1 MKNTFNAATDY
12 IEHGFSLCA
21 TRASNQKEAYGTGW
35 QNKGRDAAHWESN
48 PQDGMGIVHGLSGTC
63 SLDIDALEH
72 ARFALEA
79 VGVDL
84 DYLKKTGVR
93 IDSGKEDS
101 DKLMYRAPA
110 GLPSQRHALNWPTK
124 DGLGKFCVVE
134 FRAGNVHD
142 VLPPSIHPETGKP
155 YEWIGDWRN
164 LPELPDCLQ
173 KIWHEWALA
182 KEAMQDA
189 CPWAQ
194 KQERAIPRTATLAA
208 RPAQHGD
215 VIGSFNRAY
224 DMDSILSA
232 HGYRKAG
239 RRWLAPNSSTGI
251 PGVCQLPDSDPVMI
265 YSFHGSDILCDGH
278 AHDAFSA
285 YCILDHNGNMGAAVA
300 QAASDLGIEPPRD
313 HEAEEL
319 AARIMSG
326 APKNSNVTPIN
337 TAIPKK
343 VRAAQQEILAP
354 ARTDAPVEMVNKV
367 YKWLESQVHS
377 VKPDA
382 VMQTTASIMC
392 AITARRYVTSNGQP
406 TAVFLGIS
414 DSSTAGIRPLR
425 DKAYQLCNML
435 GERKLIRGTG
445 FTGASQV
452 YQTLLRCPRVFWA
465 TDEYGYMIRRN
476 KKQTSGAIEGA
487 LAVIHEVH
495 GGNTLFIDQ
504 DTATMREREIK
515 DCDIYAPS
523 LNILALLGDDHV
535 SAMTASSEYMRGTLQ
550 QMAIIPAGEETASN
564 YGSSPDHLP
573 GGLIDLVNRLAKV
586 PGITGQADAPTIKP
600 HQTVIGW
607 ETDTAAVFRAR
618 RSKWVEFMSTNER
631 HRFRGMAH
639 GYYQTAIRIASA
651 LAAWECPESPRIK
664 PAIAGWALDWV
675 ERCLMLSMPRI
686 EISSGDDDG
695 KDLQEAVMTVL
706 IGSKVPM
713 SARDIG
719 KRCRPFRALPTADR
733 DALLALLVED
743 GSVIAEKTSQTIKYV
758 ASKSVM

>member
-1 MKNTFNAATDY
+1 MTNRFNAATAY
-12 IEHGFSLCA
+12 IEHGFALCA
-21 TRASNQKEAYGTGW
+21 TRPSNQKEAYGTGW
-35 QNKGRDAAHWESN
+35 QNKGRDAAHWQAN
-48 PQDGMGIVHGLSGTC
+48 AGDGMGLIHGLSGTC
-63 SLDIDALEH
+63 SIDLDALDYCH
-72 ARFALEA
+72 VALEA

-84 DYLKKTGVR
+84 GQLIADGVQVS
-93 IDSGKEDS
+93 SGKENRG
-101 DKLMYRAPA
+101 KLLYRAPA
-110 GLPSQRHALNWPTK
+110 GLPQNRHALNWPAK
-124 DGLGKFCVVE
+124 DGLDKFCVIE

-142 VLPPSIHPETGKP
+142 SIWPSIHPETGKP

-173 KIWHEWALA
+173 KIWHEWDLA
-182 KEAMQDA
+182 KSAMQDA

-194 KQERAIPRTATLAA
+194 KQERAIPRSATLAA
-208 RPAQHGD
+208 RPPQHGD

-326 APKNSNVTPIN
+326 SKNNNVTPISLN
-337 TAIPKK
+337 IPKK

-354 ARTDAPVEMVNKV
+354 ARADAPVEMVTKV

-382 VMQTTASIMC
+382 VMQTTVSIMC

-504 DTATMREREIK
+504 DTAAMREREIK

-535 SAMTASSEYMRGTLQ
+535 SAMTASSEYTRGTLQ
-550 QMAIIPAGEETASN
+550 QMAIIPAGDETASN

-607 ETDTAAVFRAR
+607 ETETAAVFRAR
-618 RSKWVEFMSTNER
+618 RSKWVEFMSTDER
-631 HRFRGMAH
+631 HRFKGMAH
-639 GYYQTAIRIASA
+639 GYCQTAIRIASA
-651 LAAWECPESPRIK
+651 LAAWECPESPRVK

-686 EISSGDDDG
+686 EVSSGDDDG
-695 KDLQEAVMTVL
+695 KDLQEAVMAVL
-706 IGSKVPM
+706 IASKAPM

-719 KRCRPFRALPTADR
+719 QRCRPFRALPTADR

-743 GSVIAEKTSQTIKYV
+743 GMLIAEKTTRATKYLV
-758 ASKSVM
+758 SKAVL